1 MQNQNFA
8 SRFIFTILFTVF
20 LLPLTPKLEAAHL
33 DGHREGPLLK
43 HLIYD
48 ALFDPGKS
56 EETRWVLA
64 EVMRKATGLVDG
76 LDQGSL
82 AANTRPNQKPAPPP
96 KPPPAA
102 PVENQAPRVSR
113 SHPIILNHPQTL
125 LNYLHRRYQK
135 EQNYLEANQQTNI
148 PTGTGSWRRLM
159 DKDDSNLTREQ

>member
-8 SRFIFTILFTVF
+8 SRFIFTILFTLF

-82 AANTRPNQKPAPPP
+82 AANTRPNQKSDLPP
-96 KPPPAA
+96 KLPKTPPA
-102 PVENQAPRVSR
+102 S
-113 SHPIILNHPQTL
+113 
-125 LNYLHRRYQK
+125 
-135 EQNYLEANQQTNI
+135 
-148 PTGTGSWRRLM
+148 G
-159 DKDDSNLTREQ
+159 